1 MTRECNGRPKARA
14 IVRCVTKL
22 DTPVQFLKGVGE
34 SRAQVLAKKGLF
46 TAEDLLFYLPY
57 RYEDRTQ
64 LRGPAEVR
72 PGETATVIA
81 PVRSAGM
88 LPVRRS
94 RLKIFCADVGEQGSY
109 LRCKWFNA
117 GYLQRIIKPGQL
129 LAVHGKV
136 EIDYYEGG
144 LQMVQPQYEI
154 LPALPEGVST
164 AAASLEVGRIVPI
177 YEAAGNGRLTSRF
190 FRRVIH
196 MLLETLGGIE
206 DALPPSVAA
215 EYRLIPRWQALRE
228 AHFPPPGTKYGELE
242 TFRTPAHLRLIFE
255 ELFFFEA
262 GLALRRLHARQEA
275 GIAFRADA
283 AVREAVKKV
292 LPFHPTAAQKKAL
305 AEIVHD
311 MRAPHP
317 MRRLLQGD
325 VGSGK
330 TIVALQAAVV
340 AIANGC
346 QVAVMAP
353 TEILAAQHYFYFK
366 RLLEGS
372 GYQMA
377 LLSGSATPREKKTL
391 KKLLREGLV
400 HLVVGTHALVERDV
414 EFHRLGLVI
423 IDEQHRFGVV
433 QRLRLMEKG
442 RAPLAPDTLVMT
454 ATPIPR
460 TLALTI
466 YGDLD
471 VSVIDELPAGRQP
484 VETRQLPMERA
495 EEAYQF
501 VRSQVASGAQAFIVC
516 PVIEEMGEEGA
527 KRRRGSRGLD
537 FGPELKSAIQTY
549 EHLSKFVFPELR
561 VGLLHGRMPPDDKER
576 TMRAFQ
582 AGEIQILV
590 GTTVIEVGVD
600 VPNATVM
607 VIEQADR
614 FGLAQLHQL
623 RGRVGRGRRPSY
635 CLLLVSG
642 NPTEV
647 ARQRLE
653 ALVKTTNGFEIAELD
668 LRLRGPGEFL
678 GTKQSG
684 LPAFRVANLV
694 RDRELLEQARR
705 SAMEFV
711 ERGET
716 RQRAALLQ
724 YLKDNWGRRYG
735 LVEVG

>member
-1 MTRECNGRPKARA
+1 M
-14 IVRCVTKL
+14 TKL
-22 DTPVQFLKGVGE
+22 DTPAQFIKGVGE
-34 SRAQVLAKKGLF
+34 SRAQILAKKGLF

-57 RYEDRTQ
+57 RYEDRTR

-72 PGETATVIA
+72 AGEMATVIA
-81 PVRSAGM
+81 SVRSAGM
-88 LPVRRS
+88 LPLRRS
-94 RLKIFCADVGEQGSY
+94 RVKIFCADVGEKGAY

-117 GYLQRIIKPGQL
+117 AYLQKIIRPGQL

-136 EIDYYEGG
+136 EQDPYADG

-154 LPALPEGVST
+154 LPDLPEGVST
-164 AAASLEVGRIVPI
+164 AGASLEVGRIVPI

-196 MLLETLGGIE
+196 YLLETLGGIE
-206 DALPPSVAA
+206 DALPPSLAE
-215 EYRLIPRWQALRE
+215 EYRLMPRWQALRE
-228 AHFPPPGTKYGELE
+228 THFPPPFAKYSELE
-242 TFRTPAHLRLIFE
+242 TFRTPAHVRLIFE
-255 ELFFFEA
+255 EFFFFEV
-262 GLALRRLHARQEA
+262 GLALRRQKVRQEP
-275 GIAFRADA
+275 GIVFRADA
-283 AVREAVKKV
+283 AVREALKKV
-292 LPFHPTAAQKKAL
+292 LPFHPTDAQKRAL
-305 AEIVHD
+305 AEIVED
-311 MRAPHP
+311 MRSPHP

-340 AIANGC
+340 AIANGY

-353 TEILAAQHYFYFK
+353 TEILATQHYFYFK

-372 GYQMA
+372 GYRIV
-377 LLSGSATPREKKTL
+377 LLSGSATPREKKAL

-400 HLVVGTHALVERDV
+400 HLVIGTHALVEKDV
-414 EFHRLGLVI
+414 EFKALGLVI

-433 QRLRLMEKG
+433 QRLSLMEKG
-442 RAPLAPDTLVMT
+442 QGTAMSPDTLVMT

-471 VSVIDELPAGRQP
+471 VSVIDEMPAGRRP
-484 VETRQLPMERA
+484 IRTRQLPMERA
-495 EEAYQF
+495 NEAYQF
-501 VRSQVASGAQAFIVC
+501 VRKQVASGAQAFIVY
-516 PVIEEMGEEGA
+516 PLIEGMGEEA
-527 KRRRGSRGLD
+527 EKSKRRGSRLA
-537 FGPELKSAIQTY
+537 FGPELKSAIKMY
-549 EHLSKFVFPELR
+549 EYLSQFVFPELR
-561 VGLLHGRMPPDDKER
+561 VGLLHGRLASEEKEK
-576 TMRAFQ
+576 TMQAFQ

-607 VIEQADR
+607 VIEQAER

-623 RGRVGRGRRPSY
+623 RGRAGRGRRESH
-635 CLLLVSG
+635 CLLLTSE

-647 ARQRLE
+647 AKQRL
-653 ALVKTTNGFEIAELD
+653 ALREQSSNGFEIAELD

-694 RDRELLEQARR
+694 RDREILEWARR
-705 SAMEFV
+705 LAMEFV
-711 ERGET
+711 ERGES
-716 RQRAALLQ
+716 RQRSQLLRYIQ
-724 YLKDNWGRRYG
+724 ENWDRRYG

>member
-1 MTRECNGRPKARA
+1 MTR
-14 IVRCVTKL
+14 L
-22 DTPVQFLKGVGE
+22 DTPAQFIKGVGE
-34 SRAQVLAKKGLF
+34 SRAQILAKKGLF

-57 RYEDRTQ
+57 RYEDRTR
-64 LRGPAEVR
+64 LRGPADVR
-72 PGETATVIA
+72 AGELATVIA
-81 PVRSAGM
+81 SVRSAGM
-88 LPVRRS
+88 LPLRS
-94 RLKIFCADVGEQGSY
+94 RVKIFCADVGEKGAY

-117 GYLQRIIKPGQL
+117 AYLQKIIKPGQL

-136 EIDYYEGG
+136 EQDPYDDG

-154 LPALPEGVST
+154 LPALPQGVST
-164 AAASLEVGRIVPI
+164 AGASLEVGRIVPI

-190 FRRVIH
+190 FRRVTH
-196 MLLETLGGIE
+196 YLLESLGGIE

-215 EYRLIPRWQALRE
+215 EYRLPPRWQALRE
-228 AHFPPPGTKYGELE
+228 AHFPPPSAKYSELE
-242 TFRTPAHLRLIFE
+242 AFRTPAHVRLIFE
-255 ELFFFEA
+255 EFFFFEV
-262 GLALRRLHARQEA
+262 GLALRRQNIRKEP

-283 AVREAVKKV
+283 AVREALKKV

-305 AEIVHD
+305 AEIVED
-311 MRAPHP
+311 MRSPHP

-340 AIANGC
+340 AIANGY

-366 RLLEGS
+366 RLLQES
-372 GYQMA
+372 GYQIE
-377 LLSGSATPREKKTL
+377 LLSGSASPREKKAL

-400 HLVVGTHALVERDV
+400 RLVIGTHALVEKDV
-414 EFHRLGLVI
+414 EFRALGLVI

-433 QRLRLMEKG
+433 QRLSLMEKG
-442 RAPLAPDTLVMT
+442 RERIVPPDTLVMT

-471 VSVIDELPAGRQP
+471 VSVIDEMPAGRQP
-484 VETRQLPMERA
+484 IRTRQLPLERA
-495 EEAYQF
+495 NEAYQF
-501 VRSQVASGAQAFIVC
+501 VRQQVASGAQAFIVY
-516 PVIEEMGEEGA
+516 PLIEEIDVAERPKAG
-527 KRRRGSRGLD
+527 RGRNLFSG
-537 FGPELKSAIQTY
+537 ELKSAIKMY
-549 EHLSKFVFPELR
+549 EHLRQIVFPELR
-561 VGLLHGRMPPDDKER
+561 VGLLHGRLPSEEKEK
-576 TMRAFQ
+576 TMQAFQ
-582 AGEIQILV
+582 AGEIQVLV

-607 VIEQADR
+607 VIEQAER

-623 RGRVGRGRRPSY
+623 RGRVGRGRRASH
-635 CLLLVSG
+635 CLLLISE
-642 NPTEV
+642 NPTEL

-653 ALVKTTNGFEIAELD
+653 ALEKTANGFEIAELD

-684 LPAFRVANLV
+684 LPTFRVANLV
-694 RDRELLEQARR
+694 RDREILEWARR
-705 SAMEFV
+705 MAMEFV
-711 ERGET
+711 ERGEQ
-716 RQRAALLQ
+716 RQREQLVR
-724 YLKDNWGRRYG
+724 YIRENWGRRYG

>member
-1 MTRECNGRPKARA
+1 MTQ
-14 IVRCVTKL
+14 L
-22 DTPVQFLKGVGE
+22 DTPAQFIKGVGE
-34 SRAQVLAKKGLF
+34 ARAQILSKKGLF

-57 RYEDRTQ
+57 RYEDRTR

-72 PGETATVIA
+72 AGEMATVIA
-81 PVRSAGM
+81 KVRSAGM

-94 RLKIFCADVGEQGSY
+94 GVKIFCADVGDIGAGGAY

-117 GYLQRIIKPGQL
+117 GYLAKIIKPGQL
-129 LAVHGKV
+129 LAVHGRV
-136 EIDYYEGG
+136 EQDIYEGG
-144 LQMVQPQYEI
+144 LQMAQPQYEI
-154 LPALPEGVST
+154 LPELPEGLST
-164 AAASLEVGRIVPI
+164 AGASLEVGRIVPI

-196 MLLETLGGIE
+196 YLLETLGGIE
-206 DALPPSVAA
+206 DPLPPAVAA
-215 EYRLIPRWQALRE
+215 EYRLIPRWQALRD
-228 AHFPPPGTKYGELE
+228 AHFPPPASKYSELE
-242 TFRTPAHLRLIFE
+242 AFRTPAHVRLIFE
-255 ELFFFEA
+255 EFFFFET
-262 GLALRRLHARQEA
+262 GLALRRQNARKEP

-283 AVREAVKKV
+283 AVRESLKKV
-292 LPFHPTAAQKKAL
+292 LPFHPTGAQKKAL
-305 AEIVHD
+305 AEIVED
-311 MRAPHP
+311 MRSPHP

-340 AIANGC
+340 AIANGF

-353 TEILAAQHYFYFK
+353 TEILATQHYFYFK

-372 GYQMA
+372 GYQIV
-377 LLSGSATPREKKTL
+377 LLSGSATPREKKAL

-400 HLVVGTHALVERDV
+400 HLVIGTHALVEKDV
-414 EFHRLGLVI
+414 EFRALGLVI

-433 QRLRLMEKG
+433 QRLTLMEKG
-442 RAPLAPDTLVMT
+442 QASAISPDTLVMT

-471 VSVIDELPAGRQP
+471 VSVIDEMPAGRQP
-484 VETRQLPMERA
+484 IATRQMPMERA
-495 EEAYQF
+495 NEAYQF
-501 VRSQVASGAQAFIVC
+501 VRAQVASGAQAFIVY
-516 PVIEEMGEEGA
+516 PVIEEMDPAEKPKA
-527 KRRRGSRGLD
+527 SRGRTL
-537 FGPELKSAIQTY
+537 FSGELKSAIKMY
-549 EHLSKFVFPELR
+549 EHLSQFVFPEFR
-561 VGLLHGRMPPDDKER
+561 VGLLHGRLPSEEKEQ
-576 TMRAFQ
+576 TMKAFQ

-607 VIEQADR
+607 LIEQAER

-623 RGRVGRGRRPSY
+623 RGRVGRGHRASH
-635 CLLLVSG
+635 CLLLTSE

-647 ARQRLE
+647 AKQRLTSLE
-653 ALVKTTNGFEIAELD
+653 QTLNGFEIAELD

-694 RDRELLEQARR
+694 RDREILEWARR
-705 SAMEFV
+705 LAMEFV
-711 ERGET
+711 ERGEP
-716 RQRAALLQ
+716 RAREKLLLYIKQ
-724 YLKDNWGRRYG
+724 NWARRYG